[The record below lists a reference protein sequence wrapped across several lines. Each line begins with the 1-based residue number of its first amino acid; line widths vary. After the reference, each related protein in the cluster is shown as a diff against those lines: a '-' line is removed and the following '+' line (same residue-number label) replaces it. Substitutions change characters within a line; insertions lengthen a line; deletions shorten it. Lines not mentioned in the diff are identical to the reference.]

1 MKCDD
6 AGEAFNLVLH
16 VVSTY
21 RWLGEGGGVY
31 GISSGLS
38 HSRGPLLFSPS
49 SRNRTGRFISSVQL
63 NLKGRRGGGSFR
75 KLVHINQ
82 PNTVLSPYH
91 VQDTALGTARA
102 KRCTESCL
110 CPEKY
115 SEPG

>member
-21 RWLGEGGGVY
+21 RWLGEGGGVH

-63 NLKGRRGGGSFR
+63 NLKGRRGLGGAVSG
-75 KLVHINQ
+75 N
-82 PNTVLSPYH
+82 
-91 VQDTALGTARA
+91 
-102 KRCTESCL
+102 
-110 CPEKY
+110 
-115 SEPG
+115 